1 MNNRLAEQISYLLL
15 RHSYVVVPQ
24 LGGFIREALPASYQ
38 HEQHLAYPPSAE
50 LHFSQ
55 ELQHS
60 DGLLEARYALLLGIS
75 LRRAR
80 LILEEEV
87 KQLRHILIQR
97 GQYQL
102 PLLGTLELTGAGKIN
117 FVPYSSSKLLQGIS
131 YGLSPLSLPL
141 LQQEAAAGSSEPLTK
156 AHEAPQAERPSRDYI
171 QLRIPKRAAAYAASI
186 IILILSLIPWQQ
198 SPVTEQYFQA
208 GFTPTP
214 EAAQSLWGHSSLAP
228 QPKEE
233 APAAPADSGLRWGSS
248 GDGRYYVIIATERS
262 EERLLSYYEE
272 ARHQIEEPEAI
283 VALRSR
289 HSATLRLA
297 AASFDDAAAAYNYL
311 NRLVKAHRAYSSS
324 WVFHNK

>member
-102 PLLGTLELTGAGKIN
+102 PLLGSLELTGAGKIN

-141 LQQEAAAGSSEPLTK
+141 LQQEAAAGSSVSLTNS
-156 AHEAPQAERPSRDYI
+156 HDEHLGERQRRLLLILSIPSVV
-171 QLRIPKRAAAYAASI
+171 AAYAASI

-214 EAAQSLWGHSSLAP
+214 EAAQSLWGHSSLAT
-228 QPKEE
+228 QPEVE
-233 APAAPADSGLRWGSS
+233 TPAAPADSGLRWGSS
-248 GDGRYYVIIATERS
+248 GDGRYYVVIATERS
-262 EERLLSYYEE
+262 EARLQSYYEE
-272 ARHQIEEPEAI
+272 AVRTIEEPQAI

-289 HSATLRLA
+289 HSSTLRLA